1 MASPPATTPGEEAS
15 YEELWHPETRAL
27 FLTPLVTGDFDS
39 YTRLRRA
46 LTRGQEARFAEHLAR
61 SKASKAFSIVEN
73 GVLKSL
79 KYMLNHAMQRP
90 MMEIFEDRVLLR
102 TNISPCILERT
113 QAQRTPVFLH
123 VFITTPSPCDL
134 PLGLYRVKEYLA
146 EPSHAWLLT
155 RLSDE
160 PLAAEPPAEE
170 EEAGSV
176 AGAEAPLEAPV
187 EGNGALSQ
195 AAAWQ
200 RPPRPTASATCLSVG
215 GRLQSRRFSHD
226 GDDFDSQLECIHRE
240 AFRRMGLQYFLA
252 RSTFQVGQ
260 ALRTRSQKM
269 YTPDGILY
277 APLGAARAPLRLFH
291 VEIKPG
297 PLTLEESDLCYALC
311 GTQQQCVLCLVG
323 GYVPEPTSSPSAG
336 DCRAPDYSSL
346 SRPRPFL
353 EMCLYV
359 PQGVG
364 VAPLFYPSV
373 TWRSCE
379 RRLAGYY
386 LSPLEASDPLS
397 REEERMR
404 LARIY
409 QLATKDATRLSR
421 GLQEQ
426 PF

>member
-1 MASPPATTPGEEAS
+1 MASRPAATLGEEAS
-15 YEELWHPETRAL
+15 WEELWHPETRAL
-27 FLTPLVTGDFDS
+27 FLAPLVTGDFDS
-39 YTRLRRA
+39 YTRFRRA
-46 LTRGQEARFAEHLAR
+46 LTRGQEARFAEHLSR
-61 SKASKAFSIVEN
+61 SKACKAFSIVEN

-79 KYMLNHAMQRP
+79 KYMLNHAMQKP
-90 MMEIFEDRVLLR
+90 MMEIFEDKVLLR
-102 TNISPCILERT
+102 TSIPSSVLERT
-113 QAQRTPVFLH
+113 QAQGTPVFLH

-134 PLGLYRVKEYLA
+134 PLGLYCVKEYLA
-146 EPSHAWLLT
+146 EPCNAWLLT

-160 PLAAEPPAEE
+160 PVATEAPAEE
-170 EEAGSV
+170 ACSV

-187 EGNGALSQ
+187 EGHVATGQ
-195 AAAWQ
+195 ATAWH
-200 RPPRPTASATCLSVG
+200 RPPRPAASATCLSVG

-240 AFRRMGLQYFLA
+240 AFRRMGLQYFLT

-260 ALRTRSQKM
+260 ALRTRGQKM

-277 APLGAARAPLRLFH
+277 APFGAARAPLRLFH

-311 GTQQQCVLCLVG
+311 GTQQQCVLCLIG
-323 GYVPEPTSSPSAG
+323 GYATEPTTSLSSG

-373 TWRSCE
+373 AWRSCE

-409 QLATKDATRLSR
+409 QLATKDAVRLSR